1 MYLPICGRASY
12 LCLSSYFT
20 ALLNGLSLPLSD
32 RRLPQLSRS
41 EFQVATTV
49 HFDSRQQ
56 SILSRHDAG
65 TTCREIA
72 RAELICDAKFDCGMS
87 IKHKNRLGHVSDI
100 LTYHGIKGPWE
111 PLCATG
117 VSNRIYA
124 TKEVVLRI
132 ATDHADALADART
145 ESIAAPAARAAGVL
159 TPRLLIFDDSLTLID
174 RPYSIWERISGETLG
189 LLPWYVRG
197 RRETWADVGRQ
208 LALLHTRVNECPDP
222 LGWLDQPDRQLGLA
236 DRLAELGSA
245 SRIDIAI
252 AREIARLI
260 EALQPAVA
268 RTTQQ
273 RFLHNDIHDMNLM
286 CNQEGSLLAVIDWG
300 DAGWGDPALEF
311 AQIPLAVMPFVIA
324 AYEIEAPGF
333 LGDNAEARMIWDR
346 LGYALTALP
355 DDPRLLLELRR
366 FLRTSDDRWRRAV
379 T

>member
-1 MYLPICGRASY
+1 MAMVEQAVGFARPPVVQNLVRNIMRILFRGTKSAIAAGFALPDNLY
-12 LCLSSYFT
+12 
-20 ALLNGLSLPLSD
+20 
-32 RRLPQLSRS
+32 
-41 EFQVATTV
+41 
-49 HFDSRQQ
+49 Q
-56 SILSRHDAG
+56 SI
-65 TTCREIA
+65 CE
-72 RAELICDAKFDCGMS
+72 AKFDCGMS
-87 IKHKNRLGHVSDI
+87 IQHKNRLDHVSDI
-100 LTYHGIKGPWE
+100 LTHHGIKGPWE

-159 TPRLLIFDDSLTLID
+159 TPRLLVFDDSLTLLD

-189 LLPWYVRG
+189 LLPSYLRS

-208 LALLHTRVNECPDP
+208 LARLHTRVNECPDP
-222 LGWLDQPDRQLGLA
+222 LGWLDQPGRELGLA

-245 SRIDIAI
+245 SRIDRAI
-252 AREIARLI
+252 ATEIARWI

-268 RTTQQ
+268 TTTQQ

-286 CNQEGSLLAVIDWG
+286 CSQEGSLLAVIDWG

-324 AYEIEAPGF
+324 AYEVEAPGF
-333 LGDNAEARMIWDR
+333 LGDAAEARIIWDH
-346 LGYALTALP
+346 LDYALAALP

-366 FLRTSDDRWRRAV
+366 FLRTSGDRWRRASRAAAANPDDV
-379 T
+379 TREK